1 MYYYYS
7 RTRKYAGIMIMRLA
21 CRRGLEIIGIG
32 IDRSRGRLRLS
43 LIEVRGKE
51 DRTRRTPR
59 DGESVRTTASV
70 LVVYLDHA
78 F

>member
-1 MYYYYS
+1 MMYYYS
-7 RTRKYAGIMIMRLA
+7 RTRKYAGVMIMRLA
-21 CRRGLEIIGIG
+21 CRRLEILG

-59 DGESVRTTASV
+59 DGESVRTTA
-70 LVVYLDHA
+70 VVYLDHA